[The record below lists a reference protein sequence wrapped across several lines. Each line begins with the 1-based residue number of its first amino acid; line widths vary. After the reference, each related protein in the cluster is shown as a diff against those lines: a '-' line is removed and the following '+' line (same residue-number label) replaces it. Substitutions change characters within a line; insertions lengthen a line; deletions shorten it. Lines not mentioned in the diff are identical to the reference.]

1 MQTSAGS
8 DREAQSILVFAL
20 AKPTVGA
27 SCGFVLANRLAP
39 SQTGS
44 IMKRVPRIWK
54 AFGPTAAIIIIL
66 TIQACAPFT
75 YIGQTAFTLVIS
87 APQQLAHGEAA
98 FGKVLE
104 KLKTHPGVSYDFH
117 LVRNNGRSRD
127 FRHTAKIA
135 IKTDRVVTTELAK
148 SLSQGEFTPI
158 GSSITH
164 HFNSPQAADI
174 ETVLDQ
180 IQK

>member
-1 MQTSAGS
+1 
-8 DREAQSILVFAL
+8 
-20 AKPTVGA
+20 
-27 SCGFVLANRLAP
+27 
-39 SQTGS
+39 
-44 IMKRVPRIWK
+44 MKRLPGIWK

-87 APQQLAHGEAA
+87 APQQLKNGEAA
-98 FGKVLE
+98 FVAVLE
-104 KLKTHPGVSYDFH
+104 KLKTHPGVSFDFH
-117 LVRNNGRSRD
+117 LVHDNGKSRD
-127 FRHTAKIA
+127 FRYTSNIE
-135 IKTDRVVTTELAK
+135 IKTDRVITTELAK

-158 GSSITH
+158 GSSVTH

-174 ETVLDQ
+174 ETVLAQ